1 MAKTYAER
9 REYQNNYLAQKSLN
23 DYPQEY
29 PLDNQTVKVR
39 SGKSLPR
46 LRRGSL
52 PFTRPRAATPS
63 ELLGPVPF

>member
-1 MAKTYAER
+1 MIIRKNTPYI
-9 REYQNNYLAQKSLN
+9 
-23 DYPQEY
+23 
-29 PLDNQTVKVR
+29 NQTVKVR